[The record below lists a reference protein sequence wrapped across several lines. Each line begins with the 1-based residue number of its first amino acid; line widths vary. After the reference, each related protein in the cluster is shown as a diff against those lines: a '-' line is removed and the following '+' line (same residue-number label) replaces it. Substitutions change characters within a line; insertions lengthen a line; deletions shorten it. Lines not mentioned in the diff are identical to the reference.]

1 MATAQKPRIKRNSK
15 RNTNSKRDTNN
26 IERKGSG
33 LYVFKNH
40 KKGELTLP
48 KPTSNNVKSVLY
60 NETWE
65 GDDYYF
71 LLVRS
76 RLAQFVREV
85 SEEELNNRNVIL
97 SENVVETTPVSNE
110 FVENP
115 AEDTEKNEKN
125 INETLSIEN
134 EFPEKP
140 AFPDQENE
148 VNQEILENEQKK
160 EETMSEKL
168 LLDQAPCITNQGT
181 VEQVV
186 IQPEESGIV
195 ILDNFKPKKNKK
207 NKEQKINEVLFN
219 ESPIEGIQIL
229 N

>member
-15 RNTNSKRDTNN
+15 RNTNN

-33 LYVFKNH
+33 WYVFKNH
-40 KKGELTLP
+40 KKCELMLP
-48 KPTSNNVKSVLY
+48 KATSKGVKSVAY

-76 RLAQFVREV
+76 RLAQLVREV
-85 SEEELNNRNVIL
+85 PIEELNNKPDI
-97 SENVVETTPVSNE
+97 
-110 FVENP
+110 FVENTV
-115 AEDTEKNEKN
+115 EDIEKDEKK
-125 INETLSIEN
+125 INETLSISN
-134 EFPEKP
+134 EFPEKS

-148 VNQEILENEQKK
+148 VNQEISENEQKK

-186 IQPEESGIV
+186 VQPEESGIV

-207 NKEQKINEVLFN
+207 AKEQKMNEVLLN

>member
-15 RNTNSKRDTNN
+15 RNTNN

-33 LYVFKNH
+33 WYVFKNH
-40 KKGELTLP
+40 KKCELMLP
-48 KPTSNNVKSVLY
+48 KVTSKGVKSVAY

-76 RLAQFVREV
+76 RLAQLVREV
-85 SEEELNNRNVIL
+85 PIEELNNKPEIFT
-97 SENVVETTPVSNE
+97 ENTVED
-110 FVENP
+110 VEK
-115 AEDTEKNEKN
+115 DEKK
-125 INETLSIEN
+125 INETLSISN

-140 AFPDQENE
+140 AFPNQENE
-148 VNQEILENEQKK
+148 VNQEISENEQKK
-160 EETMSEKL
+160 EEIMSEKL

-186 IQPEESGIV
+186 VQPEESGIV

-207 NKEQKINEVLFN
+207 AKEQKINEVLFN